1 MLRQRFQKLFK
12 NRNMDLLIFN
22 SFIEIY
28 VFMNVIKGEIWFYYE
43 NNIFYEVHTKIF
55 NYFIVLIII

>member
-12 NRNMDLLIFN
+12 NKNMDLLIFN

-28 VFMNVIKGEIWFYYE
+28 VFMNVIEGEIWFYYE
-43 NNIFYEVHTKIF
+43 NNIF
-55 NYFIVLIII
+55 NYFNSFNHYLENICV